1 MFIIFFRNYLPI
13 LFVPAVGVLSPVN
26 VVSRSPV
33 SMDSIPEM
41 SSGMLP
47 KLKLLPMPSP
57 ESADAIAGS
66 AVVIAAVVVV
76 VPGSKSEAGSGCES
90 KLGSR
95 CGFGFNFR
103 SGS

>member
-1 MFIIFFRNYLPI
+1 MHATVTVGSI
-13 LFVPAVGVLSPVN
+13 LAIVAVTVTAAVD
-26 VVSRSPV
+26 VTV
-33 SMDSIPEM
+33 
-41 SSGMLP
+41 
-47 KLKLLPMPSP
+47 
-57 ESADAIAGS
+57 ADAIAGS

-76 VPGSKSEAGSGCES
+76 VPGSTYEAGSGCES